1 MGLLSWEPELGW
13 TVGRNLRV
21 EYRWSPVPGDL
32 ARLQK
37 DAGELVTLRPE
48 AILAR
53 WSARPRPCCNS
64 RRAPFRSSWRKA
76 LTQSETA
83 MSRAWRGRVE
93 TPPGSFSSNKAW
105 QEIGWSCSKKF
116 AGRNARGGA
125 ARAC

>member
-37 DAGELVTLRPE
+37 DAAELVTLRPE

-53 WSARPRPCCNS
+53 WSARPRPCCNR
-64 RRAPFRSSWRKA
+64 RRAPFRSSWRPVGNGHVESLARPGGNTTGFIQFEYSLAGNWMELLK
-76 LTQSETA
+76 EVR
-83 MSRAWRGRVE
+83 RA
-93 TPPGSFSSNKAW
+93 
-105 QEIGWSCSKKF
+105 
-116 AGRNARGGA
+116 
-125 ARAC
+125 